1 MQQED
6 LQKAL
11 RIRESVM
18 KQYKLLDGGQS
29 TSTAVLRQEDVAAFY
44 ESLMSLVD
52 DLLSPYVNFS

>member
-18 KQYKLLDGGQS
+18 QQYKLLDGGQS
-29 TSTAVLRQEDVAAFY
+29 PSTAVLRQFC

-52 DLLSPYVNFS
+52 DLLGPYVNFS

>member
-29 TSTAVLRQEDVAAFY
+29 PSTAVLRQEDVAAFY
-44 ESLMSLVD
+44 ELLMSLVD